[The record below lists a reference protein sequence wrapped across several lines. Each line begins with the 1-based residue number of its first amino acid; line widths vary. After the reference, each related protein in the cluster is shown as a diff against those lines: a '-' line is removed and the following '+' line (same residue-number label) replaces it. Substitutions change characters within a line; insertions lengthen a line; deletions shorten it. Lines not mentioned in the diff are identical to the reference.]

1 MATLETFKGTTVQ
14 VNAALSATP
23 APLIGDNTVVTITDG
38 AYTLTDLKAIISAVG
53 QNKVILEKAASTP
66 IEGTATELKDMLAG
80 VSSYTGDLTVD
91 SASEVSAADLN
102 TIAKGT
108 TGKVTATLNV
118 ATPLTKA
125 TVDAL
130 ADVKATD
137 VITFVPTAVPTAIT
151 ADAAILVAINKIISK
166 ADFTAVATITAA
178 AADVALVKDVK
189 NILHDIH
196 EKPDQKNVF
205 GYLVEMSAIK

>member
-108 TGKVTATLNV
+108 TGKVKATL
-118 ATPLTKA
+118 AADTPLTKA

-137 VITFVPTAVPTAIT
+137 VITFVPR
-151 ADAAILVAINKIISK
+151 
-166 ADFTAVATITAA
+166 ATSAA
-178 AADVALVKDVK
+178 AAVIVATAVKFAFEI
-189 NILHDIH
+189 ILLIAT
-196 EKPDQKNVF
+196 KIAA
-205 GYLVEMSAIK
+205 SAVIAVGTKVMK